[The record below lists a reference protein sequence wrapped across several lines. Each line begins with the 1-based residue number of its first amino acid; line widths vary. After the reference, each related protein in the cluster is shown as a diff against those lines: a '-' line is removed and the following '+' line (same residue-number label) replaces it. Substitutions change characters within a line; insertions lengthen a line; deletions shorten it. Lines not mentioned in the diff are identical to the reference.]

1 MKQMGLQPLATCTLE
16 VDESKF
22 PGGDRVSKRN
32 KVLKVCRSVTVKNN
46 VHKSGHC
53 EQYSVINRKP
63 VELVQCR

>member
-46 VHKSGHC
+46 VH
-53 EQYSVINRKP
+53 
-63 VELVQCR
+63 